1 MDIYIKPL
9 IKDFKGKNFKDFA
22 LFVNAKMKKEI
33 DSRKKKQD
41 KDKYIKIRQNVLNYI
56 IANERAISIELNKKN
71 K

>member
-41 KDKYIKIRQNVLNYI
+41 KYIKIRQNVLNYI